1 MYRAGEM
8 YGGEDALQN
17 AAPGRWTTTTRAIV
31 ENLKILK
38 KMDDFLGFFN
48 FVNLSQR

>member
-1 MYRAGEM
+1 M
-8 YGGEDALQN
+8 YGAEVALQN
-17 AAPGRWTTTTRAIV
+17 AATGRWTTTTRALV

-38 KMDDFLGFFN
+38 KMDDSSGFFN